1 MSLQFIIGKA
11 GSGKSTLL
19 YKNLIDTSMNNPDKN
34 ILAVVPE
41 QFSMETQKQIL
52 TMINEEYGLGGSF
65 NIEVTSLNRLA
76 YLIFEEQGIINY
88 KVMDDLGKSLVIR
101 KVLEQCKKELII
113 YKNKTAMPG
122 FVEKVKSVLSEL
134 KQYSISDTDMDNMLD
149 LCGKRP
155 ALYHKLKDILVIR
168 KAFDEY
174 IQDKM
179 ITTEDVL
186 EIFCKYVGQSEII
199 KNTYFYFDSFTGFTP
214 IQYKVLELL
223 MKYSKG
229 VMVSITLPENEKDFT
244 TFNKYELFSLS
255 KETIAKLKTLA
266 KRNNVNINET
276 LIAGEGKTPYRI
288 KNNKALCH
296 IEENIFRNKKLE
308 KTENYNDAIEI
319 YSLPNPRSEVA
330 FVVAKISDLIV
341 NKNYR
346 YNDIAIITGD
356 MANYYIYLEEE
367 LKKYG
372 IPAFIDHKR
381 DISSNPFVDGIIAVL
396 DVIAMDFSYD
406 AVMRMLRLNLLEINR
421 NDIDV
426 FENYIRRFGRR
437 GFKSYSAKW
446 EKCYKG
452 FEERLVTVNN
462 VREKIYND
470 ILALRTTL
478 KDKKATIKDFTL
490 ALYNFI
496 LSTNMEKRINDYVDM
511 FEKDNKPELSK
522 EYQQVYGVIILMLE
536 RIVNLMGEETVSPKE
551 YVEILKAGFLEAK
564 VGIIPPGL
572 DTLMVG
578 DIERTRLK
586 DTKKII
592 FFLGV
597 NDGTIPKMATNGGI
611 ITDSDRDFLKADEKE
626 GFVLAPTARENIFK
640 QKVYL
645 YSLLAKPTEKV
656 ILTLSKTDNA
666 GKTLRKSYLIS
677 DLQKMFSDLKIKD
690 EEKYANSLEEI
701 TTKRE
706 ALDYIA
712 ANAGEYKSGKEDRL
726 FEVLCSVLSDD
737 ADSKEC
743 LKLIKKGAFYKG
755 RQPYL
760 SRENARKL
768 YEDKENIGI
777 TRLEKYAACAYSQ
790 FLRNGLKLGERREYE
805 IAAYDIGNLYH
816 EVINKFFVNVQ
827 KEGLHWENLEKETYN
842 AILNNCVVDTMENYE
857 NDALDSSARNLFIKN
872 QVRETAEKTIDVLI
886 KHINSGDFV
895 PSEYELR
902 ITHGRIDRVDT
913 YEKNNEIFVKVI
925 DYKSGKTEFD
935 VTDTF
940 FGMQM
945 QLMVYLK
952 DAMEFE
958 KKKNPDKTVLPGAG
972 LYFHIQNPYIDRPDI
987 RKVREEY
994 RKKGTKE
1001 TVSDEELMEEKV
1013 QDEQY
1018 KCYRM
1023 SGLVNSDFNVIE
1035 AIDKELSQA
1044 TGNSKIIKVGTT
1056 KTGLSSRST
1065 VIESNNYM
1073 KFINHVYDM
1082 AENMRKDIIDGNI
1095 QINPTENACT
1105 YCPYGGV
1112 CGFDLKVGDRYRQLE
1127 KLDLKQVISRLN
1139 TEENKGE

>member
-1 MSLQFIIGKA
+1 MSLQFIIGRA

-134 KQYSISDTDMDNMLD
+134 KQYYISDTDMDNMLD
-149 LCGKRP
+149 LCGRRP

-186 EIFCKYVGQSEII
+186 DIFCKYVGQSEII

-276 LIAGEGKTPYRI
+276 LIAGEGKVPYRI

-319 YSLPNPRSEVA
+319 YSLPNPRSEVV

-367 LKKYG
+367 LKKYD

-437 GFKSYSAKW
+437 
-446 EKCYKG
+446 
-452 FEERLVTVNN
+452 
-462 VREKIYND
+462 
-470 ILALRTTL
+470 
-478 KDKKATIKDFTL
+478 
-490 ALYNFI
+490 
-496 LSTNMEKRINDYVDM
+496 
-511 FEKDNKPELSK
+511 
-522 EYQQVYGVIILMLE
+522 
-536 RIVNLMGEETVSPKE
+536 
-551 YVEILKAGFLEAK
+551 
-564 VGIIPPGL
+564 
-572 DTLMVG
+572 
-578 DIERTRLK
+578 
-586 DTKKII
+586 
-592 FFLGV
+592 
-597 NDGTIPKMATNGGI
+597 
-611 ITDSDRDFLKADEKE
+611 
-626 GFVLAPTARENIFK
+626 
-640 QKVYL
+640 
-645 YSLLAKPTEKV
+645 
-656 ILTLSKTDNA
+656 
-666 GKTLRKSYLIS
+666 
-677 DLQKMFSDLKIKD
+677 
-690 EEKYANSLEEI
+690 
-701 TTKRE
+701 
-706 ALDYIA
+706 
-712 ANAGEYKSGKEDRL
+712 
-726 FEVLCSVLSDD
+726 
-737 ADSKEC
+737 
-743 LKLIKKGAFYKG
+743 AF
-755 RQPYL
+755 
-760 SRENARKL
+760 
-768 YEDKENIGI
+768 
-777 TRLEKYAACAYSQ
+777 
-790 FLRNGLKLGERREYE
+790 
-805 IAAYDIGNLYH
+805 
-816 EVINKFFVNVQ
+816 
-827 KEGLHWENLEKETYN
+827 
-842 AILNNCVVDTMENYE
+842 
-857 NDALDSSARNLFIKN
+857 
-872 QVRETAEKTIDVLI
+872 
-886 KHINSGDFV
+886 
-895 PSEYELR
+895 
-902 ITHGRIDRVDT
+902 
-913 YEKNNEIFVKVI
+913 
-925 DYKSGKTEFD
+925 
-935 VTDTF
+935 
-940 FGMQM
+940 
-945 QLMVYLK
+945 
-952 DAMEFE
+952 
-958 KKKNPDKTVLPGAG
+958 
-972 LYFHIQNPYIDRPDI
+972 
-987 RKVREEY
+987 
-994 RKKGTKE
+994 
-1001 TVSDEELMEEKV
+1001 
-1013 QDEQY
+1013 
-1018 KCYRM
+1018 
-1023 SGLVNSDFNVIE
+1023 
-1035 AIDKELSQA
+1035 
-1044 TGNSKIIKVGTT
+1044 
-1056 KTGLSSRST
+1056 
-1065 VIESNNYM
+1065 
-1073 KFINHVYDM
+1073 
-1082 AENMRKDIIDGNI
+1082 
-1095 QINPTENACT
+1095 
-1105 YCPYGGV
+1105 
-1112 CGFDLKVGDRYRQLE
+1112 
-1127 KLDLKQVISRLN
+1127 
-1139 TEENKGE
+1139 

>member
-1 MSLQFIIGKA
+1 MSLQFIIGRA

-134 KQYSISDTDMDNMLD
+134 KQYYISDTDMDNMLD
-149 LCGKRP
+149 LCGRRP

-276 LIAGEGKTPYRI
+276 LIAGEGKVPYRI

-367 LKKYG
+367 LKKYD

-522 EYQQVYGVIILMLE
+522 EYQQIYGVIILMLE
-536 RIVNLMGEETVSPKE
+536 RIVDLMGEETVSPKE

-597 NDGTIPKMATNGGI
+597 NDGIIPKMATM
-611 ITDSDRDFLKADEKE
+611 F
-626 GFVLAPTARENIFK
+626 F
-640 QKVYL
+640 
-645 YSLLAKPTEKV
+645 
-656 ILTLSKTDNA
+656 
-666 GKTLRKSYLIS
+666 IS
-677 DLQKMFSDLKIKD
+677 AFDMPC
-690 EEKYANSLEEI
+690 
-701 TTKRE
+701 
-706 ALDYIA
+706 
-712 ANAGEYKSGKEDRL
+712 
-726 FEVLCSVLSDD
+726 CS
-737 ADSKEC
+737 
-743 LKLIKKGAFYKG
+743 
-755 RQPYL
+755 
-760 SRENARKL
+760 
-768 YEDKENIGI
+768 
-777 TRLEKYAACAYSQ
+777 
-790 FLRNGLKLGERREYE
+790 
-805 IAAYDIGNLYH
+805 
-816 EVINKFFVNVQ
+816 
-827 KEGLHWENLEKETYN
+827 
-842 AILNNCVVDTMENYE
+842 
-857 NDALDSSARNLFIKN
+857 
-872 QVRETAEKTIDVLI
+872 
-886 KHINSGDFV
+886 
-895 PSEYELR
+895 
-902 ITHGRIDRVDT
+902 
-913 YEKNNEIFVKVI
+913 
-925 DYKSGKTEFD
+925 
-935 VTDTF
+935 
-940 FGMQM
+940 
-945 QLMVYLK
+945 
-952 DAMEFE
+952 
-958 KKKNPDKTVLPGAG
+958 
-972 LYFHIQNPYIDRPDI
+972 
-987 RKVREEY
+987 
-994 RKKGTKE
+994 
-1001 TVSDEELMEEKV
+1001 
-1013 QDEQY
+1013 
-1018 KCYRM
+1018 
-1023 SGLVNSDFNVIE
+1023 
-1035 AIDKELSQA
+1035 
-1044 TGNSKIIKVGTT
+1044 
-1056 KTGLSSRST
+1056 
-1065 VIESNNYM
+1065 
-1073 KFINHVYDM
+1073 
-1082 AENMRKDIIDGNI
+1082 
-1095 QINPTENACT
+1095 
-1105 YCPYGGV
+1105 
-1112 CGFDLKVGDRYRQLE
+1112 
-1127 KLDLKQVISRLN
+1127 
-1139 TEENKGE
+1139 

>member
-1 MSLQFIIGKA
+1 
-11 GSGKSTLL
+11 
-19 YKNLIDTSMNNPDKN
+19 
-34 ILAVVPE
+34 
-41 QFSMETQKQIL
+41 
-52 TMINEEYGLGGSF
+52 
-65 NIEVTSLNRLA
+65 
-76 YLIFEEQGIINY
+76 
-88 KVMDDLGKSLVIR
+88 
-101 KVLEQCKKELII
+101 
-113 YKNKTAMPG
+113 MPG

-134 KQYSISDTDMDNMLD
+134 KQYYISDTDMDNMLD
-149 LCGKRP
+149 LCGRRP

-276 LIAGEGKTPYRI
+276 LIAGEGKVPYRI

-367 LKKYG
+367 LKKYD

-470 ILALRTTL
+470 ILSLRTTL

-522 EYQQVYGVIILMLE
+522 EYQQIYGVIILMLE
-536 RIVNLMGEETVSPKE
+536 RIVDLMGEETVSPKE

-586 DTKKII
+586 DTEEDYLL
-592 FFLGV
+592 FSELMTELFLKW
-597 NDGTIPKMATNGGI
+597 PTNGGI
-611 ITDSDRDFLKADEKE
+611 ITRFRQ
-626 GFVLAPTARENIFK
+626 GFP
-640 QKVYL
+640 
-645 YSLLAKPTEKV
+645 
-656 ILTLSKTDNA
+656 
-666 GKTLRKSYLIS
+666 
-677 DLQKMFSDLKIKD
+677 
-690 EEKYANSLEEI
+690 
-701 TTKRE
+701 
-706 ALDYIA
+706 
-712 ANAGEYKSGKEDRL
+712 
-726 FEVLCSVLSDD
+726 
-737 ADSKEC
+737 
-743 LKLIKKGAFYKG
+743 
-755 RQPYL
+755 
-760 SRENARKL
+760 
-768 YEDKENIGI
+768 
-777 TRLEKYAACAYSQ
+777 
-790 FLRNGLKLGERREYE
+790 
-805 IAAYDIGNLYH
+805 
-816 EVINKFFVNVQ
+816 
-827 KEGLHWENLEKETYN
+827 
-842 AILNNCVVDTMENYE
+842 
-857 NDALDSSARNLFIKN
+857 
-872 QVRETAEKTIDVLI
+872 
-886 KHINSGDFV
+886 
-895 PSEYELR
+895 
-902 ITHGRIDRVDT
+902 
-913 YEKNNEIFVKVI
+913 
-925 DYKSGKTEFD
+925 
-935 VTDTF
+935 
-940 FGMQM
+940 
-945 QLMVYLK
+945 
-952 DAMEFE
+952 
-958 KKKNPDKTVLPGAG
+958 
-972 LYFHIQNPYIDRPDI
+972 
-987 RKVREEY
+987 
-994 RKKGTKE
+994 
-1001 TVSDEELMEEKV
+1001 
-1013 QDEQY
+1013 
-1018 KCYRM
+1018 
-1023 SGLVNSDFNVIE
+1023 
-1035 AIDKELSQA
+1035 
-1044 TGNSKIIKVGTT
+1044 
-1056 KTGLSSRST
+1056 
-1065 VIESNNYM
+1065 
-1073 KFINHVYDM
+1073 
-1082 AENMRKDIIDGNI
+1082 
-1095 QINPTENACT
+1095 
-1105 YCPYGGV
+1105 
-1112 CGFDLKVGDRYRQLE
+1112 
-1127 KLDLKQVISRLN
+1127 
-1139 TEENKGE
+1139 